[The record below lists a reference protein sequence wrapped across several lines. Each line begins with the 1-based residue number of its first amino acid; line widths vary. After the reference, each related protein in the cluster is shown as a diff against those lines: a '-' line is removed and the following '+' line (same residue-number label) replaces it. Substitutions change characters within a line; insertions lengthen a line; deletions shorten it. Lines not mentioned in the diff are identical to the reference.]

1 MYEPF
6 LTEAYPSFP
15 FSSPSSSSS
24 SSSWTSSPNLPQV
37 LFGFPIYQSVVKRL
51 AAVAT
56 ELGPGALSLMIDH
69 LEQLSLLT
77 NVFKI
82 SGHAPLVFL
91 KADTAYARAGVVPG
105 SAACASLIQG
115 LLDLEQRGACVFHG
129 AYAHAGH
136 TVREHEEWEAM
147 SYLAVEFIALQKVA
161 AVVRAKAPD
170 HQFVLSVGATPQTT
184 TIQHPA
190 FCADPADVPEMTT
203 DGRQA
208 PPTLLVEQL
217 FNDLKGEGL
226 ELEVHAGVYPT
237 LDLEQLATHA
247 RDTTLMKADDI
258 AISILAEVASVYPE
272 RGRDKT
278 TEALINA
285 GSLAL
290 GRESLQNHGPPPREQ
305 YNGWGIVMPWMVD
318 NVVPDEWFPSVHGGW
333 QVGRMSQEHGIL
345 VWKGSR
351 HVEAPLQVG
360 QRVRVWPNH
369 SCIAGAGFSQY
380 FIIDSRKGDEII
392 DVWPRWRGW

>member
-1 MYEPF
+1 M
-6 LTEAYPSFP
+6 T
-15 FSSPSSSSS
+15 
-24 SSSWTSSPNLPQV
+24 
-37 LFGFPIYQSVVKRL
+37 
-51 AAVAT
+51 
-56 ELGPGALSLMIDH
+56 DH
-69 LEQLSLLT
+69 PDQLSLLA
-77 NVFKI
+77 NVFKL

-91 KADTAYARAGVVPG
+91 KTDTAYARAGVVPD
-105 SAACASLIQG
+105 SAACDSLVKG
-115 LLDLEQRGACVFHG
+115 LLDLERSGACVFHG

-136 TVREHEEWEAM
+136 TDRIHEEWEAM

-161 AVVRAKAPD
+161 VLVRAKAPD

-190 FCADPADVPEMTT
+190 FGADPADVPLITP
-203 DGRQA
+203 DGQIA
-208 PPTLLVEQL
+208 PPTLVVEQL
-217 FNDLKGEGL
+217 FNDLKDEGL
-226 ELEVHAGVYPT
+226 QLEVHAGVYPT
-237 LDLEQLATHA
+237 LDLQQLATHA
-247 RDTTLMKADDI
+247 RDSSLMKSDDI

-272 RGRDKT
+272 RGRDRT

-305 YNGWGIVMPWMVD
+305 YNGWGIVMPWMTD
-318 NVVPDEWFPSVHGGW
+318 NVVPDEWFPNVHGGW

-351 HVEAPLQVG
+351 HAEAPIEVG

-369 SCIAGAGFSQY
+369 SCIAGAGFNQY